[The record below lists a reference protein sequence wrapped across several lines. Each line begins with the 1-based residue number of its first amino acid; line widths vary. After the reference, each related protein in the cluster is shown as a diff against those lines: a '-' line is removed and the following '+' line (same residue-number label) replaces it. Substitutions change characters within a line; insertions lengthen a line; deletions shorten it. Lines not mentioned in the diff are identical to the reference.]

1 MVVFDDM
8 DKFIKAFPENKATET
23 DMDEIKSFAE
33 SMKYF
38 IV

>member
-8 DKFIKAFPENKATET
+8 EKFIKAFPEKKASET
-23 DMDEIKSFAE
+23 DMEEIRSFTE